1 MGTRFFLIGAV
12 ALLIGVQLRAVDS
25 VVLTPKASQMYQEKF
40 GQRPAYGVNPYDSV
54 LMTAGPVPQKTI
66 APPRWLGWAMLSVG
80 GVMTLHGLTSRRF

>member
-1 MGTRFFLIGAV
+1 MGTRFFLVGAV

-25 VVLTPKASQMYQEKF
+25 VVLTPKASKIYEEKL
-40 GQRPAYGVNPYDSV
+40 GRQPAYGVNPYDAV

-66 APPRWLGWAMLSVG
+66 KPPRWLGWAMLSVG